1 MTAIRLLNE
10 EQALGA
16 LADLSEVLADCVEGG
31 ASLGFMSPYRAQDA
45 APFWQGVA
53 AAVGR
58 REVLLVVAEDDDGR
72 VVGTVQVGFATK
84 PNQPHRGDLMKLLVH
99 RRARGLGLSRLL
111 MEAAETAAA
120 EAGRTLLVLDT
131 ATGEPAEKIYERLGW
146 CRTGV
151 IPNYALFPDGRYCD
165 TTIFYKQISRQRGET
180 GNN

>member
-10 EQALGA
+10 EQALAA
-16 LADLSEVLADCVEGG
+16 LPDLCEVLADCVEGG
-31 ASLGFMSPYRAQDA
+31 ASLGFMSPYQPKDA
-45 APFWQGVA
+45 LPFWQGVA

-58 REVLLVVAEDDDGR
+58 GEVLLVVAEDEDGR
-72 VVGTVQVGFATK
+72 VVGTVQVGFASK

-111 MEAAETAAA
+111 MEAAESAAA
-120 EAGRTLLVLDT
+120 RAGRTLLVLDT

-146 CRTGV
+146 SRTGV

-165 TTIFYKQISRQRGET
+165 TTIFYKQING
-180 GNN
+180 